1 MENAIKALTMA
12 ASVLISLVIIGAV
25 LLVFNNLRNYQ
36 NVNDQLT
43 RDAHVIEFNNRF
55 ETYNRTDVRGSD
67 IVSLMNKILDYN
79 ERESS
84 SGVEGSDKGY
94 EPITLTINLSSENP
108 DDLEKLYLSGGPYLI
123 KFYQYTVPNNNSESD
138 ENDLE
143 YVLSEVNEI
152 EKEYGQANLTRMI
165 NNITSI
171 FIDETSTDE
180 EEQAKA
186 VEKCNSLVDGMN
198 VTDWSQIDEDS
209 AIRKAVY
216 QYYEYIQFK
225 RLHFDCS
232 TNNRKDSG
240 VEYDENTGR
249 IISMSFESNGKIE

>member
-25 LLVFNNLRNYQ
+25 LLVFNNLRDYQ

-67 IVSLMNKILDYN
+67 IVSLMNRVLDYN

-84 SGVEGSDKGY
+84 SGVEGSDKGHD
-94 EPITLTINLSSENP
+94 PILLTINLSTN
-108 DDLEKLYLSGGPYLI
+108 DLKSLRITDTAYLI
-123 KFYQYTVPNNNSESD
+123 KNTQYTVKDKISTFDNEVLTVVNN
-138 ENDLE
+138 
-143 YVLSEVNEI
+143 I
-152 EKEYGQANLTRMI
+152 EAEYGQANLTRMI

-171 FIDETSTDE
+171 FIDDNPTTTDE
-180 EEQAKA
+180 EKAKA
-186 VEKCNSLVDGMN
+186 VEKCDSLLDGMN
-198 VTDWSQIDEDS
+198 VTNWNQIKEGSD
-209 AIRKAVY
+209 IRKAVY

-225 RLHFDCS
+225 RLHFDCC
-232 TNNRKDSG
+232 TDTIHSG
-240 VEYDENTGR
+240 VTYDDNTGR
-249 IISMSFESNGKIE
+249 ITSMNFESNGKIE